1 MVSKGVYNFLGFL
14 YIILLLGVFVSFSPM
29 FAIFLVYSIIYAIVI
44 VKLGFK
50 ISESGSYRWAI
61 LFGSLVLFPI
71 MPFIYYFTYLRKV
84 LNKQKQVRELKQ
96 QVLQEIQQE
105 SQQQDQQSATPA
117 QTPQ

>member
-1 MVSKGVYNFLGFL
+1 MVSKGVYSFLAFL

-29 FAIFLVYSIIYAIVI
+29 FGIFLVYSIIYAII
-44 VKLGFK
+44 IIKLGFK
-50 ISESGSYRWAI
+50 VSEKNSHRWAI

-84 LNKQKQVRELKQ
+84 LNKQKQASELKQ

-105 SQQQDQQSATPA
+105 SQNQDPQQVSRV
-117 QTPQ
+117 